1 MREGNFFL
9 AVVDRI
15 IPPLPPKKD
24 VYIQIPGNCECVTLQ
39 RDFAAV
45 IKSRIDLSMK
55 QTPERVLPYDRKAL
69 IQNLLSWEI
78 PHEATYKA
86 FGDVFL
92 FIIELP

>member
-1 MREGNFFL
+1 
-9 AVVDRI
+9 
-15 IPPLPPKKD
+15 
-24 VYIQIPGNCECVTLQ
+24 
-39 RDFAAV
+39 
-45 IKSRIDLSMK
+45 MK
-55 QTPERVLPYDRKAL
+55 QTPERVLPYDLKAL